1 MLHIVIVNF
10 FEGEKCK
17 DQASKQPRWYR
28 HVPQPGDLNLI
39 TKIHMVEVED

>member
-17 DQASKQPRWYR
+17 DRANKQPREYR

-39 TKIHMVEVED
+39 TKTNVVEGED